1 MLDPEI
7 MIEICET
14 KDDFIE
20 GEWYTMEGGEEVLD
34 EKKRGFVSSWKKECD
49 PKVPAKR
56 YLEGLSR
63 PYEDTCG
70 IDAQ

>member
-1 MLDPEI
+1 
-7 MIEICET
+7 
-14 KDDFIE
+14 
-20 GEWYTMEGGEEVLD
+20 MEGGEEVLD